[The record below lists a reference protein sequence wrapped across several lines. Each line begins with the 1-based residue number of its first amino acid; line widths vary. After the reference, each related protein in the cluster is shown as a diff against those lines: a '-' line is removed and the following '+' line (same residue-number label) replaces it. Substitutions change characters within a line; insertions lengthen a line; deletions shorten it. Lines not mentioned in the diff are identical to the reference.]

1 MNFKKDFSALLRVNK
16 LIDGKS
22 KFLYVM
28 GTIGI
33 AGVFSSNKILTSFI
47 NKEILDAAIEMSK
60 SGMITAV
67 CLAFIVLVSACIL
80 NPVSVFVFDYSIRRM
95 IIEIQIRIFDKLQ
108 RLPLN
113 FYQKNHSG
121 DILARVNSSVESIE
135 MAYSMHLYR
144 FVEAAMWG
152 IGSLV
157 SMVLLD
163 WRLTVMILIYT
174 VAVLYCNAYFI
185 NKVREM
191 EDKLQL
197 NNAKN
202 VENFEEIL
210 RGIRIIKTFGI
221 GKKLQEKF
229 DSGNSEYADNK
240 VKRGVY
246 DAKIAAMNFIFSKLS
261 LFVLIAIGG
270 YMAFRGDISFGNILA
285 LVGLQGGVS
294 NMFSNM
300 GSIMNDLQGACAG
313 AGRVFEILD
322 ETEEN
327 TELGS
332 CFIEKHDDTAISIK
346 DMNFSYDEKDTL
358 SNININVKKGEYI
371 AVIGKSGSGK
381 STLAKLLLGFYSAE
395 SGNIELFGN
404 SVRELS
410 MNEWRSKISYVS
422 QNPILFD
429 GSVKEN
435 ILYGRQNATEQM
447 LIEAAQKADAHE
459 LIMGL
464 EGGYDYN
471 VGENGSNLSGGQKQ
485 RIALARAILKDAE
498 IIIIDEGTSAL
509 DKASESSVQNSI
521 NSLKCK
527 WTIIQIIHNLDMIKE
542 ADKVYVI
549 ENGKIVNSGKPNEVL
564 NKGSA

>member
-1 MNFKKDFSALLRVNK
+1 
-16 LIDGKS
+16 
-22 KFLYVM
+22 
-28 GTIGI
+28 
-33 AGVFSSNKILTSFI
+33 
-47 NKEILDAAIEMSK
+47 
-60 SGMITAV
+60 
-67 CLAFIVLVSACIL
+67 
-80 NPVSVFVFDYSIRRM
+80 M

>member
-1 MNFKKDFSALLRVNK
+1 M
-16 LIDGKS
+16 
-22 KFLYVM
+22 
-28 GTIGI
+28 
-33 AGVFSSNKILTSFI
+33 
-47 NKEILDAAIEMSK
+47 
-60 SGMITAV
+60 
-67 CLAFIVLVSACIL
+67 
-80 NPVSVFVFDYSIRRM
+80 
-95 IIEIQIRIFDKLQ
+95 
-108 RLPLN
+108 
-113 FYQKNHSG
+113 
-121 DILARVNSSVESIE
+121 
-135 MAYSMHLYR
+135 
-144 FVEAAMWG
+144 
-152 IGSLV
+152 
-157 SMVLLD
+157 
-163 WRLTVMILIYT
+163 
-174 VAVLYCNAYFI
+174 
-185 NKVREM
+185 
-191 EDKLQL
+191 
-197 NNAKN
+197 
-202 VENFEEIL
+202 
-210 RGIRIIKTFGI
+210 
-221 GKKLQEKF
+221 
-229 DSGNSEYADNK
+229 
-240 VKRGVY
+240 
-246 DAKIAAMNFIFSKLS
+246 
-261 LFVLIAIGG
+261 
-270 YMAFRGDISFGNILA
+270 
-285 LVGLQGGVS
+285 
-294 NMFSNM
+294 
-300 GSIMNDLQGACAG
+300 
-313 AGRVFEILD
+313 VFEILD

-527 WTIIQIIHNLDMIKE
+527 LTIIQIIHNLDMIKE